1 MPVAIKDPTCRHY
14 DPAQTNKYL
23 FNSIFKKVREVKSRA
38 SEEEAKIKDSER
50 KDKDT
55 RVHWSHLDPP

>member
-1 MPVAIKDPTCRHY
+1 MPVATCRNY

-23 FNSIFKKVREVKSRA
+23 FNSIFKKEREVKSRA
-38 SEEEAKIKDSER
+38 SEEAKTKDSER